1 MNKKIINI
9 KLNAGA
15 LQYTI
20 FISVVIA
27 LLVFGLIGLTY
38 VNQKLQLKN
47 SVFKEVTYQNEVAF
61 HQIET
66 QNNHNIEELTY
77 GNDISSSI
85 EKRQWGIFDVVSI
98 TSKKGNE
105 EITKTAFVGGN
116 QKQKPALYLQDMNQ
130 PLVLV
135 GTTKIEGNAYLP
147 EQGIKQ
153 GSIAGYSYVNNRL
166 VYGNILKSNQRL
178 TKSQALER
186 VHNFKD
192 SVLAQAN
199 NKVLELLENQ
209 RIINSFNRPTLMLSA
224 EYPLELRTVNLTGNI
239 IIQSTTKI
247 TIHTS
252 AKLNDVILIAPIIEI
267 KEKVEGSFQAFAE
280 KKIEVG
286 NQAQLNYPSTLVLLE
301 KKESVTTQNQSNKEF
316 NQIIINDKS
325 VIKGVVS
332 FLSTKVEGNYKPQI
346 LIEENA
352 EITGEVYCDQNI
364 ELKGKVNGSVYTR
377 GFIAN
382 QNGST
387 YVNHI
392 YNGQILGSQLPEQYV
407 GLSFLNSKQKVAKW
421 LNY

>member
-9 KLNAGA
+9 KLKAGA

-27 LLVFGLIGLTY
+27 LLVFGLISLTY
-38 VNQKLQLKN
+38 VNQKLRLKN
-47 SVFKEVTYQNEVAF
+47 SVFKEVVYLNEIAF

-66 QNNHNIEELTY
+66 RNNYSLEELTNE
-77 GNDISSSI
+77 NDISNSI
-85 EKRQWGIFDVVSI
+85 KKRQWGIFDVVSV
-98 TSKKGNE
+98 TSKKGKE
-105 EITKTAFVGGN
+105 EITKTAFVGGL
-116 QKQKPALYLQDMNQ
+116 QKEKPVLYLQDMNQ

-252 AKLNDVILIAPIIEI
+252 AILNDVILIAPIIEI
-267 KEKVEGSFQAFAE
+267 KEKVKGSFQAFAE

-301 KKESVTTQNQSNKEF
+301 KKESVTTQNQLNKEF